1 MSKKKG
7 NGLVAVLVVL
17 VLALLAVVGV
27 IVFKQIEYGENEA
40 FHESLR
46 GISIADIKQ
55 TQEPIHRNDFGI
67 TPMPEGTATVAPT
80 NVLAITNV
88 PATDAPT
95 DAVVTLTVTPYCNT
109 VAPTSVPTMTSA
121 PMTDAPTNVP
131 VMTSAPANDA
141 PVIEAPAGT
150 NVPDTSA
157 TPVVPPEPTHLPP
170 IDSETAHT
178 LMRQMFLAAAGT
190 TLKQEQ
196 ALWEQY
202 AAEEAAAKQTATPA
216 PTATATPADG
226 TQLPETPAEPTAVPE
241 PTEKPLTKK
250 EKIALRQEELRI
262 NRENTLIWLTEALT
276 PAETAAPTVT
286 PVPTATPA
294 PDPAATPEPPVWTI
308 EDAYAQFE
316 KTETGREYIG
326 MLTALGAANAQ
337 DAMILMREACAVWM
351 SEIDADKLR
360 AINSDYACW
369 IYCADTQIDY
379 PVAHGED
386 NEYYV
391 DHMFNK
397 KRNAA
402 GALFID
408 RRNLPDFQ
416 DPNTLIYGHNMRNDS
431 MFGIL
436 NNYEIDGYFE
446 VHPYFLIVSEKEIA
460 LIEVFAGYTT
470 SKYDHCY
477 DIALSDDE
485 DMLAFV
491 REAQRKSDFDTTVEI
506 RSGDRLVTLSTCA
519 YAFENARYIVIGRL
533 DSLWK
538 KGR

>member
-7 NGLVAVLVVL
+7 NGLIAVLVVL
-17 VLALLAVVGV
+17 LLALLAVVGV

-46 GISIADIKQ
+46 GMSIADIKQ
-55 TQEPIHRNDFGI
+55 TQEPITQGGFGI
-67 TPMPEGTATVAPT
+67 TPLPEVAATDVPAPTATA
-80 NVLAITNV
+80 V
-88 PATDAPT
+88 PATDMPT
-95 DAVVTLTVTPYCNT
+95 DAPAATVTSMCATQFPTGIPETTEVPAQENPVVT
-109 VAPTSVPTMTSA
+109 AS
-121 PMTDAPTNVP
+121 
-131 VMTSAPANDA
+131 
-141 PVIEAPAGT
+141 
-150 NVPDTSA
+150 
-157 TPVVPPEPTHLPP
+157 PEPTPLPP
-170 IDSETAHT
+170 IDSETAHA

-196 ALWEQY
+196 ALWKQY
-202 AAEEAAAKQTATPA
+202 EEEEAAAKQTATPSA
-216 PTATATPADG
+216 VPEASVEPTNM
-226 TQLPETPAEPTAVPE
+226 PEVMQEASAEPTAVPE
-241 PTEKPLTKK
+241 PTEKPLTKA
-250 EKIALRQEELRI
+250 EKIALRQAELRL
-262 NRENTLIWLTEALT
+262 NRENTLIWLTEALSPTESVAPTAT
-276 PAETAAPTVT
+276 PVPTVT
-286 PVPTATPA
+286 PT
-294 PDPAATPEPPVWTI
+294 PDPAATPAPPVWTI

-316 KTETGREYIG
+316 QTETGREYIR
-326 MLTALGAANAQ
+326 MLTELGAKTPQ
-337 DAMILMREACAVWM
+337 DGMILMQAACAQWM
-351 SEIDADKLR
+351 SEIDETKLR

-379 PVAHGED
+379 PVVHGED

-397 KRNAA
+397 KRNSA

-408 RRNLPDFQ
+408 RRNLPYFQ

-446 VHPYFLIVSEKEIA
+446 VHPYFLIVSEREIA
-460 LIEVFAGYTT
+460 LVEVFAGYTT

-477 DIALSDDE
+477 DIALSDNE

-491 REAQRKSDFDTTVEI
+491 AEAQRKSDFDTTVEI

-533 DSLWK
+533 NSLQK
-538 KGR
+538 TGR